1 MSYSDLIKKIK
12 ATPLKYIDEY
22 NIDYLQNYLD
32 GYYFFSFRNGFKDGL
47 LIMSWHSLLYYVQTK
62 VIEKG
67 DELVKNELENSC

>member
-32 GYYFFSFRNGFKDGL
+32 GYYFFFFRNGFKDGL
-47 LIMSWHSLLYYVQTK
+47 LIMSWYSLLYYVQTK

-67 DELVKNELENSC
+67 MS